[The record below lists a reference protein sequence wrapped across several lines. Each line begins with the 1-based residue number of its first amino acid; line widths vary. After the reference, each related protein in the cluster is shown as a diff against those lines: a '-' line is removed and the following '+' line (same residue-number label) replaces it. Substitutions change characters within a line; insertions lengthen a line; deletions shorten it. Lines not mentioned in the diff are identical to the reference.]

1 MISKFSA
8 IILALAVFPTLLF
21 ADVVTKGTVLKVDRA
36 KNELVVKTDRGQE
49 TLILSSDTKGVAN
62 AKEGAKVI
70 IKFTEKDGQAKVIQI
85 LPQERGTK
93 KTKL

>member
-1 MISKFSA
+1 MIRKFSA

-21 ADVVTKGTVLKVDRA
+21 ADVETKGTVLKVDRA
-36 KNELVVKTDRGQE
+36 KNELVVKTDRGEE
-49 TLILSSDTKGVAN
+49 TLILSSNTKGVAN

-70 IKFTEKDGQAKVIQI
+70 IKFTEKDGQAKVTEI
-85 LPQERGTK
+85 LPQERGTN